1 MPESLDD
8 IERLYV
14 AEHRRLE
21 RVAAGKVGSS
31 HAADVV
37 HDVFMALW
45 SRGGHEP
52 QAAPVAVSAAYLTGA
67 TRFAAINHYRAERR
81 RTALL
86 RRMTEEQYAAAPLPP
101 DHILAARQ
109 DLARLREAVA
119 ALPERTRQVFLLNR
133 AHQCTYD
140 EIAAALGISYSTVER
155 EIARALLAC
164 RASVG

>member
-1 MPESLDD
+1 MSKSLGD

-14 AEHRRLE
+14 DEHHRLE
-21 RVAAGKVGSS
+21 RIAAGKVGSI

-45 SRGGHEP
+45 SRGRRDPSAGS
-52 QAAPVAVSAAYLTGA
+52 VAVSAAYLTGA
-67 TRFAAINHYRAERR
+67 TRFAAIDRYRAERR
-81 RTALL
+81 RVALL
-86 RRMTEEQYAAAPLPP
+86 RRMTEEQYAVAPLPP

-133 AHQCTYD
+133 AHQCSYD